1 MKVKGGAEV
10 YNSLELNES
19 VRRALELYSHSLIK
33 IAFAYLKNTADAE
46 EVAQEVFLVYW
57 QKRPVFD
64 NSEHEK
70 AWLIRTTINKSKNM
84 LKTGWFRSRNPVPED
99 LSYLPKEESDV
110 LQAVLAL
117 DKKYRIPIHLHY
129 YEGYSIQEIATILEA
144 KPATVGTWLARGR
157 TLLKKKIG
165 GTEDEEI
172 CL

>member
-1 MKVKGGAEV
+1 V
-10 YNSLELNES
+10 YNSFELNES
-19 VRRALELYSHSLIK
+19 VRRALGLYSQSLIK

-46 EVAQEVFLVYW
+46 EVAQDVFLAYL
-57 QKRPVFD
+57 QKRPVFE

-70 AWLIRTTINKSKNM
+70 AWLIRTTINKCKNM
-84 LKTGWFRSRNPVPED
+84 LKAGWFRSRNPVPED

-157 TLLKKKIG
+157 ALLKEKIG
-165 GTEDEEI
+165 GMEDEEV

>member
-1 MKVKGGAEV
+1 V
-10 YNSLELNES
+10 YNSYELNES
-19 VRRALELYSHSLIK
+19 VRKALELYSQSMIK

-46 EVAQEVFLVYW
+46 EVTQEVFLAYL
-57 QKRPVFD
+57 QKRPVFE

-84 LKTGWFRSRNPVPED
+84 LKTGWFKSRNPVPED
-99 LSYLPKEESDV
+99 LSYLPREESEV

-129 YEGYSIQEIATILEA
+129 YEGYSIQEIAEILQA

-157 TLLKKKIG
+157 FILKEQIG
-165 GTEDEEI
+165 GQGDEEVCI
-172 CL
+172 

>member
-1 MKVKGGAEV
+1 M
-10 YNSLELNES
+10 YDSYELNES
-19 VRRALELYSHSLIK
+19 VRQALDLYSQSMIK

-46 EVAQEVFLVYW
+46 EVAQEVFLAYL
-57 QKRPVFD
+57 QKRPVFE

-84 LKTGWFRSRNPVPED
+84 LKAGWFRNRSPVPED
-99 LSYLPKEESDV
+99 LSYLPKEENEV
-110 LQAVLAL
+110 LTAVLSL

-129 YEGYSIQEIATILEA
+129 YEGYSIQEIAAIMQA

-157 TLLKKKIG
+157 LILRGKIG
-165 GTEDEEI
+165 GLEREEI